1 MYVSYP
7 HPYPCGTVSPRLA
20 GMPGTFGMPGVSG
33 VNAEGIQSCG
43 AQYGLPRSVPYGAT
57 YGAAPAVL
65 WQQAWRINGNTVP
78 ASWPAQPA
86 GAEHPVYGQAEG
98 GYAGETRQEPDGRQ
112 PLHDYGPEPFV
123 VDIEEAAKRNDTFR
137 TALWT
142 GNHLQ
147 LTLMS
152 IPVGGEIGLE
162 RHDHLDQFIRI
173 EEGDGLVEMG
183 RTRENLSFRRAVEE
197 DDVILIPAGTWH
209 NVTNTGRRPIK
220 LYSIYAPPAHPR
232 GTVHRTK
239 QEADAAE
246 HGSRDVQDAEAVD

>member
-1 MYVSYP
+1 MYVRYPNP
-7 HPYPCGTVSPRLA
+7 HPYPYGTVAPRFA
-20 GMPGTFGMPGVSG
+20 GTFGGP
-33 VNAEGIQSCG
+33 
-43 AQYGLPRSVPYGAT
+43 QYGAHYGPLQGVPYGAT
-57 YGAAPAVL
+57 YGAAPAVV
-65 WQQAWRINGNTVP
+65 WQQGWRVNTNAVP
-78 ASWPAQPA
+78 AWPGQPA
-86 GAEHPVYGQAEG
+86 MGDLPVSEQAEG
-98 GYAGETRQEPDGRQ
+98 GVAGETRNEPDDRQ
-112 PLHDYGPEPFV
+112 PLQDYGPEPFV
-123 VDIEEAAKRNDTFR
+123 TDIEDATKRNDMFR

-162 RHDHLDQFIRI
+162 RHDNLDQFIRI

-183 RTRENLSFRRAVEE
+183 RSREDLSFRRSVE
-197 DDVILIPAGTWH
+197 DDDVVLIPAGTWH

-246 HGSRDVQDAEAVD
+246 HGSREAQAAEAVD